1 MCVSLCVFGCVYVY
15 FAHKLKPFLTHRR
28 CCRRMT
34 PLYVCMH
41 MFMCVCMFVCS
52 YFPANDLTPT
62 HTLLCMFMFLC
73 SYIPANNLTPTNTHC
88 RCSLLTM
95 PLYVC
100 ICLCVYLYVSV
111 STVSTNNLIRMHT
124 RCRWMCEC
132 VYILLQITS
141 HQRTHIAGVADGW
154 RLSTCALYKSIVW
167 LVMMLGFVKGLT
179 KFAILYTLQVLQM
192 DDASLLV
199 RFVSPLFVLTSQ
211 AMWHTWMWETSSLFV
226 CAL

>member
-1 MCVSLCVFGCVYVY
+1 MCASLCVFGCVYVY

-100 ICLCVYLYVSV
+100 ICLCVYLCVSV

-141 HQRTHIAGVADGW
+141 HQRTHIAGVADG
-154 RLSTCALYKSIVW
+154 
-167 LVMMLGFVKGLT
+167 
-179 KFAILYTLQVLQM
+179 
-192 DDASLLV
+192 
-199 RFVSPLFVLTSQ
+199 
-211 AMWHTWMWETSSLFV
+211 
-226 CAL
+226 